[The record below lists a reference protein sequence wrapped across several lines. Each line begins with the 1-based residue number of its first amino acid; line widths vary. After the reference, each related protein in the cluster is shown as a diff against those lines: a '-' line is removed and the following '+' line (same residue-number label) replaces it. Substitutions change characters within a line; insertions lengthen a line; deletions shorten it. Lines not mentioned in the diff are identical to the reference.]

1 MTVLGVKTPE
11 DGNPPPL
18 LGTRFGDPS
27 KFQRLDIPGGFH
39 CGWDVWE
46 KTGAPVLA
54 PLPGTVIE
62 SRDRNTV
69 SEDYNMAVQ
78 LELRLPRRAENG
90 SQVVYMQVLHAQA
103 HSMLPLGKRIE
114 PGDRVCRV
122 GFFGMQRIG
131 NPHAHIEF
139 FWSKWAA
146 LTYDHRLAVDPYWIR
161 RNFFSERTQLLRVP
175 PQKRWWQD
183 RKRRPTDGKVI
194 MPAKADDAPLLDES
208 HVKPEVECGS
218 GEISEETLRFNGLSP
233 RIGIEEALTAE
244 GFSLDTALYQADEE
258 PNLS

>member
-1 MTVLGVKTPE
+1 LGCLGE
-11 DGNPPPL
+11 D
-18 LGTRFGDPS
+18 
-27 KFQRLDIPGGFH
+27 
-39 CGWDVWE
+39 
-46 KTGAPVLA
+46 GAPVLA

-62 SRDRNTV
+62 SRDCNTV

-103 HSMLPLGKRIE
+103 HSMLPLGKRVE

-175 PQKRWWQD
+175 RRSVGGKTASDGPRTARLLCRRRRTMHRSWMSPTSSRRLSAVPGRSR
-183 RKRRPTDGKVI
+183 RKLCV
-194 MPAKADDAPLLDES
+194 S
-208 HVKPEVECGS
+208 
-218 GEISEETLRFNGLSP
+218 
-233 RIGIEEALTAE
+233 TACLH
-244 GFSLDTALYQADEE
+244 G
-258 PNLS
+258 

>member
-103 HSMLPLGKRIE
+103 HSMLPLGKRVE

-139 FWSKWAA
+139 F
-146 LTYDHRLAVDPYWIR
+146 
-161 RNFFSERTQLLRVP
+161 
-175 PQKRWWQD
+175 
-183 RKRRPTDGKVI
+183 
-194 MPAKADDAPLLDES
+194 
-208 HVKPEVECGS
+208 
-218 GEISEETLRFNGLSP
+218 GLSGP
-233 RIGIEEALTAE
+233 RSTTITGGQWTLIGFGAT
-244 GFSLDTALYQADEE
+244 FSLSALGSFASPRRSVGGKTASDGPQTARLLCRRRRTMHRSWMS
-258 PNLS
+258 PTSSRRLSAVPGRSRRKLCVSTACLHG